1 MSLYQEGFTQ
11 NREISWLRYNER
23 VLEEALDSSVPLF
36 ERLKY
41 INIFETNLE
50 EFFRVRVGSL
60 IAAEKDDDEIDEKS
74 GLSARSQLDEIDSIV
89 RPLIKKKDEIY
100 IDLEKKLSDKG
111 VKRIDYSDLTQNEL
125 FEIDRYFREDIKP
138 NLRVKILRNEFDF
151 NDIDENKIYVIT
163 ELLIDG
169 NLQYGIVEI
178 PSEINQIVVYRD
190 EYNFKII
197 KFILLEDIIKHYISS
212 IFFPYHSSGVYTIR
226 IARNA
231 EIELG
236 ESDDMLSEMKEVVK
250 KRKVSAIDKLII
262 DGEPSKS
269 LHSFLLRNMY
279 LDEKQIYISHRI
291 SLSFLSELEEVI
303 PNETRAS
310 LFFKEYEP
318 FNQLSLGHGTILDR
332 VRKEDILSH
341 YPYDSMEPFLQL
353 LRESSESREVSEI
366 RITIYRLS
374 SHPEIVEHLINAANN
389 GKTVNVLIE
398 LRARFD
404 EENNID
410 WAEKLKASGCNVYY
424 GSNKYK
430 VHSKI
435 CQIVMN
441 PENPK
446 YITQL
451 STGNYNEKTAKLY
464 TDFSLITYD
473 QRIGLPV
480 NEFWNDLIN
489 KENGKYDNILTSPKS
504 MKKEILRLIDR
515 ETKKGSEGR
524 IFIKVNSLSDEEII
538 ESLMYASCSGCKIR
552 MIVRGICCL
561 LPGVEYCT
569 ENIEIVN
576 VVGRFLEHS
585 RVYIF
590 GQGEDEAVYL
600 SSSDL
605 MSRNM
610 NKRFELAFPIYNK
623 KLKQRIK
630 AIMYL
635 NFFDNKKGR
644 KLNSKGEYVEKGFA
658 LSSKQII
665 DSQKLLMVDNK

>member
-41 INIFETNLE
+41 VNIFETNLE

-60 IAAEKDDDEIDEKS
+60 IVAEKDDDEIDEKS
-74 GLSARSQLDEIDSIV
+74 GMNARNQLDEIDAIV
-89 RPLIKKKDEIY
+89 RPLIEKKDRIY
-100 IDLEKKLSDKG
+100 LELEKMLANTG
-111 VKRIDYSDLTQNEL
+111 IERLEFSDLNQNER
-125 FEIDRYFREDIKP
+125 FEIDKHFREIVKP
-138 NLRVKILRNEFDF
+138 NLNLTVLSSDADF
-151 NDIDENKIYVIT
+151 NEIDEEKLYIIT
-163 ELLIDG
+163 ELTIDG
-169 NLQYGIVEI
+169 NSQYGIVEI
-178 PSEINQIVVYRD
+178 PNSINRIHVFGYDSESSNSLR
-190 EYNFKII
+190 
-197 KFILLEDIIKHYISS
+197 FILLEDVIKNYISN
-212 IFFPYHSSGVYTIR
+212 IFFPYQTGEVHTFR

-236 ESDDMLSEMKEVVK
+236 EGDDLLAEMKEVVK

-262 DGEPSKS
+262 DGEPNQSMY
-269 LHSFLLRNMY
+269 SFLLRNMY
-279 LDEKQIYISHRI
+279 LEKNQVYISNNI
-291 SLSFLSELEEVI
+291 SLSFLSELEDAI
-303 PNETRAS
+303 PNELREG
-310 LFFKEYEP
+310 LFYKEYEP
-318 FNQLSLGHGTILDR
+318 FNQLSLGRGTILER
-332 VRKEDILSH
+332 VKKEDILSH

-353 LRESSESREVSEI
+353 LREASTSNEVNEI

-374 SHPEIVEHLINAANN
+374 SNPEIIEYLIDAANN
-389 GKTVNVLIE
+389 GKNVNVLIE

-410 WAEKLKASGCNVYY
+410 WAEKLKAYGCNVYY

-435 CQIVMN
+435 CQIVMGE
-441 PENPK
+441 ENPK

-515 ETKKGSEGR
+515 EAKKGSEGR
-524 IFIKVNSLSDEEII
+524 IFIKVNSLSDEDII
-538 ESLMYASCSGCKIR
+538 EALMDASCSECKIR

-561 LPGVEYCT
+561 LPGIEYCT

-590 GQGEDEAVYL
+590 GQGDDEVLYI
-600 SSSDL
+600 SSADL
-605 MSRNM
+605 MTRNM
-610 NKRFELAFPIYNK
+610 NKRVELACPILNK
-623 KLKQRIK
+623 KLCRRIK
-630 AIMYL
+630 AVMYL
-635 NFFDNKKGR
+635 NFNDNVKGR
-644 KLNSKGEYVEKGFA
+644 KLSSKGEYLFKKKGKN
-658 LSSKQII
+658 LI
-665 DSQKLLMVDNK
+665 DSQSLLNTSK